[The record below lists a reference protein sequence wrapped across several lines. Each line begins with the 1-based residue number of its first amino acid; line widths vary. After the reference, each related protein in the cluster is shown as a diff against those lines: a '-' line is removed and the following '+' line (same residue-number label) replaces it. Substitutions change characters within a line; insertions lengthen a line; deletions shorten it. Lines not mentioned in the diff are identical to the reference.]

1 MYWKAITILQNEPT
15 NSPLKFLV
23 LKFGGFY
30 TKMSFIGSIGYLMSG
45 SGLTYLF
52 EIVYASTAV
61 SHMLGGK
68 AIARA
73 VRGNYLVDTT
83 FTAIILSN
91 ISKTEVCSEE
101 CADEKITRLKKLHKL
116 KFMTRFQTFTD
127 LLDSFF

>member
-1 MYWKAITILQNEPT
+1 
-15 NSPLKFLV
+15 
-23 LKFGGFY
+23 
-30 TKMSFIGSIGYLMSG
+30 MSFIGSIGYLKSG

-52 EIVYASTAV
+52 ETVYASTAV

-101 CADEKITRLKKLHKL
+101 CADEKITRLKKLHKF

>member
-1 MYWKAITILQNEPT
+1 
-15 NSPLKFLV
+15 
-23 LKFGGFY
+23 
-30 TKMSFIGSIGYLMSG
+30 MSFIGSIGYLMSG

-52 EIVYASTAV
+52 ETVYASTAV

-83 FTAIILSN
+83 FTTIILSN
-91 ISKTEVCSEE
+91 ISKTEACSGE
-101 CADEKITRLKKLHKL
+101 CADEKITRLKILHKF